1 MTVLI
6 PGTILQRGGEKRIKN
21 GYSKMESNKTKAK
34 KRDN

>member
-6 PGTILQRGGEKRIKN
+6 PGTILQRGGEKRIK
-21 GYSKMESNKTKAK
+21 KMGTVKWNKKTKAK